1 MSIQGKEIYLQGT
14 LFTVLYD
21 WRDFSMRC
29 FHLFQLAVSCMALLV
44 ATAGQLQAAVI
55 NINLAAA
62 GTNSV
67 NITGLNAGKTFG
79 SSVTNVNGF
88 IGTNRLRIRFDSS
101 KIGFDPENNMTMA
114 INGGSTSPHR
124 FGAGAT
130 IDGSFGGS
138 WSSSNGDTSFNSDG
152 DSGSFSPDFGANS
165 FIGFRAPSGVGFIYG
180 YIEVRWNWTGTSS
193 TSSFQL
199 LSAAYED
206 QVDTAIVTPA
216 GSVPE
221 PTSMAIFGLGA
232 LGMAYRARRKSKCKA

>member
-1 MSIQGKEIYLQGT
+1 
-14 LFTVLYD
+14 
-21 WRDFSMRC
+21 MRC

-79 SSVTNVNGF
+79 SGTTFVPGF
-88 IGTNRLRIRFDSS
+88 VGTNELEIRFDSS
-101 KIGFDPENNMTMA
+101 VIGLDAEDSMRIA
-114 INGGSTSPHR
+114 IDGGATSPHR

-130 IDGSFGGS
+130 IDGSFGGT
-138 WSSSNGDTSFNSDG
+138 WSRNNANTSFYSDAP
-152 DSGSFSPDFGANS
+152 SNFSPDFGANS
-165 FIGFRAPSGVGFIYG
+165 FIGFRFPSGGGFNYG
-180 YIEVRWNWTGTSS
+180 YIEVLWNWTGTPS

-206 QVDTAIVTPA
+206 QEDTAIVTPG

>member
-1 MSIQGKEIYLQGT
+1 
-14 LFTVLYD
+14 
-21 WRDFSMRC
+21 MRC

-79 SSVTNVNGF
+79 SSRTEVDGF
-88 IGTNRLRIRFDSS
+88 IGTNQLRIRFDSS
-101 KIGFDPENNMTMA
+101 RIGLDPENSMRMA

-165 FIGFRAPSGVGFIYG
+165 FIGFRAPSASGFIYG
-180 YIEVRWNWTGTSS
+180 YIEVLWNWTGTSS

-206 QVDTAIVTPA
+206 QVDTAIVTPG
-216 GSVPE
+216 GSVVPE

-232 LGMAYRARRKSKCKA
+232 LGMAYRARRKVKCKA

>member
-1 MSIQGKEIYLQGT
+1 
-14 LFTVLYD
+14 
-21 WRDFSMRC
+21 MRC

-62 GTNSV
+62 GTDSV
-67 NITGLNAGKTFG
+67 NLTGLNAGKTFG
-79 SSVTNVNGF
+79 SSRTEVPGF
-88 IGTNRLRIRFDSS
+88 VGTDELRIRFDSS
-101 KIGFDPENNMTMA
+101 RIGLDAEDSMRIA
-114 INGGSTSPHR
+114 IDGGATSPHS

-130 IDGSFGGS
+130 IDGSFGGD
-138 WSSSNGDTSFNSDG
+138 WSSGNNNTTFYSNDP
-152 DSGSFSPDFGANS
+152 SFSPDFDANS
-165 FIGFRAPSGVGFIYG
+165 FIGFRFSSGGGFNYG
-180 YIEVRWNWTGTSS
+180 YIEVLWNWTGTPS

-206 QVDTAIVTPA
+206 QENTAIVTPG
-216 GSVPE
+216 GSVVPE

>member
-1 MSIQGKEIYLQGT
+1 
-14 LFTVLYD
+14 
-21 WRDFSMRC
+21 
-29 FHLFQLAVSCMALLV
+29 MALLV

-62 GTNSV
+62 GTDSV

-79 SSVTNVNGF
+79 SARTEVPGF
-88 IGTNRLRIRFDSS
+88 VGTDELRIRFDSS
-101 KIGFDPENNMTMA
+101 RIGLDPEDSMRIA
-114 INGGSTSPHR
+114 IDGGATSPHS

-130 IDGSFGGS
+130 IDGSFGGT
-138 WSSSNGDTSFNSDG
+138 WSGINVNTTFYSD
-152 DSGSFSPDFGANS
+152 DPTFYPSFSPDFGPNS
-165 FIGFRAPSGVGFIYG
+165 FIGFRFSSGGGFNYG
-180 YIEVRWNWTGTSS
+180 YIEVLWNWTGTPS

-206 QVDTAIVTPA
+206 QENTAIVTPG

>member
-1 MSIQGKEIYLQGT
+1 
-14 LFTVLYD
+14 
-21 WRDFSMRC
+21 
-29 FHLFQLAVSCMALLV
+29 MALLV

-79 SSVTNVNGF
+79 SSVTNVNNF

-130 IDGSFGGS
+130 IDGSFGGT
-138 WSSSNGDTSFNSDG
+138 WSSANGETTFYSSDP
-152 DSGSFSPDFGANS
+152 SFSPDFGANS
-165 FIGFRAPSGVGFIYG
+165 FIGFRAPSGSGFIYG
-180 YIEVRWNWTGTSS
+180 YIEVLWNWTGTPS

-206 QVDTAIVTPA
+206 QEDTAIVTPA

>member
-14 LFTVLYD
+14 LFTVLND

-44 ATAGQLQAAVI
+44 ATAGQLQAGIVT
-55 NINLAAA
+55 INLAAA

-79 SSVTNVNGF
+79 SVKTEVPGFVGTTELEIFFQDNF
-88 IGTNRLRIRFDSS
+88 IGL
-101 KIGFDPENNMTMA
+101 DPD
-114 INGGSTSPHR
+114 NGLEFWTGSGASSPHR

-130 IDGSFGGS
+130 IDGSFVGS
-138 WSSSNGDTSFNSDG
+138 WTGSDAYTVFYGNSSA
-152 DSGSFSPDFGANS
+152 SPNFDANS
-165 FIGFRAPSGVGFIYG
+165 FIGFRFPSGGGFNYG
-180 YIEVRWNWTGTSS
+180 YIEVLWNWTGTPS

-206 QVDTAIVTPA
+206 QENTAIVTPG

>member
-14 LFTVLYD
+14 LFTVLND

-44 ATAGQLQAAVI
+44 ATAGQLQAGIVT
-55 NINLAAA
+55 INLAAA

-130 IDGSFGGS
+130 IDGSFVGS
-138 WSSSNGDTSFNSDG
+138 WTGSDAYTVFYGNSSA
-152 DSGSFSPDFGANS
+152 SPNFDANS
-165 FIGFRAPSGVGFIYG
+165 FIGFRFPSGGGFNYG
-180 YIEVRWNWTGTSS
+180 YIEVLWNWTGTPS

-206 QVDTAIVTPA
+206 QENTAIVTPG

>member
-1 MSIQGKEIYLQGT
+1 
-14 LFTVLYD
+14 
-21 WRDFSMRC
+21 MRC

-62 GTNSV
+62 GTDSV

-79 SSVTNVNGF
+79 SGRTEVPGF
-88 IGTNRLRIRFDSS
+88 VGTDELRIRFDSS
-101 KIGFDPENNMTMA
+101 RIGLDPEDSMRIA
-114 INGGSTSPHR
+114 IDGGGTSPHS

-130 IDGSFGGS
+130 IDGSFGGT
-138 WSSSNGDTSFNSDG
+138 WDSSNGDTSFYSDEP
-152 DSGSFSPDFGANS
+152 SFSPDFGPNN
-165 FIGFRAPSGVGFIYG
+165 FIGFRFSSGGGFNYG
-180 YIEVRWNWTGTSS
+180 YIEVLSNWTGTPS

-206 QVDTAIVTPA
+206 QENTAIVTPG
-216 GSVPE
+216 GSVVPE

>member
-1 MSIQGKEIYLQGT
+1 
-14 LFTVLYD
+14 
-21 WRDFSMRC
+21 
-29 FHLFQLAVSCMALLV
+29 MALLV

-62 GTNSV
+62 GIDSV

-79 SSVTNVNGF
+79 SSRRSRTVVPGF
-88 IGTNRLRIRFDSS
+88 VGTDELRIRFDSLR
-101 KIGFDPENNMTMA
+101 IGLDPEDSMRIA
-114 INGGSTSPHR
+114 IDGGRTSPHS

-130 IDGSFGGS
+130 IDGSFGGT
-138 WSSSNGDTSFNSDG
+138 WSKSSGDTTFYAD
-152 DSGSFSPDFGANS
+152 DPSFSPDFGPNS
-165 FIGFRAPSGVGFIYG
+165 FIGFRFSSGGGFNYG
-180 YIEVRWNWTGTSS
+180 YIEVLWNWTGTPS

-206 QVDTAIVTPA
+206 QENTSIVTPG

>member
-14 LFTVLYD
+14 LFIVLYD
-21 WRDFSMRC
+21 WIDFSMRC

-62 GTNSV
+62 GTDSV
-67 NITGLNAGKTFG
+67 NITGLNAGKTFDSARTEVPG
-79 SSVTNVNGF
+79 FVETNE
-88 IGTNRLRIRFDSS
+88 LRIRFDSS
-101 KIGFDPENNMTMA
+101 RIGLDPENNMRIA
-114 INGGSTSPHR
+114 IDGGGTSPHS

-138 WSSSNGDTSFNSDG
+138 WSSVNGDTTFYSSN
-152 DSGSFSPDFGANS
+152 SGSFSPDFGPNS
-165 FIGFRAPSGVGFIYG
+165 FIGFRFSSGGGFNYG
-180 YIEVRWNWTGTSS
+180 YIEVLWNWTGTLS

-206 QVDTAIVTPA
+206 QENTAIVTPG